1 MTNEEKLIIQ
11 IKKNLLK
18 LETIHEEDLLNQI
31 EKFRNVPF
39 EHIQSVF
46 ELINVEINWG
56 LIEERIREQVAVNHD
71 MGFGIEDDQKNYNTS
86 WFSEHLRLNG
96 KEYYWGR
103 FIDKKSEELPPNVIK
118 AIRDDTEAI
127 LNRCGAPNRSEVRDI
142 RGLVF
147 GYVQS
152 GKTLNYTS
160 LTNAAMDCGY
170 NIVIILAGATK
181 VLRKQTQTRVNLD
194 IIGWDGTKS
203 VGVGIIDDDL
213 SKRPISL
220 TTNLEDFNKKIADQ
234 QLQGANLSNISTPI
248 IAVIKKDVSAIRHL
262 NKWLSIQIR
271 QGQINKSVL
280 LIDDEGD
287 YASVNTKKNE
297 DPTAI
302 NRGLRIMLNY
312 FEVSTYVA
320 ITATPFANILINSK
334 NEHEDF
340 GEDLFPKSFIW
351 SLNKPS
357 TYSGVREVVIE
368 SFKNVYDCNETLD
381 NRQKKR
387 ICEDILKF
395 KEADTFKQLPFF
407 FDEAISTFIS
417 DVCKLRNERP
427 EQDDVSMMVNISR
440 FTNHHEQVSGLLEQ
454 KKDKLIDSIRS
465 LNYNQF
471 TDPILLLIRKKCQK
485 RIQNIGESNFW
496 EEVHIQLLS
505 TIVIEV
511 HHRSKIEIQF
521 SENKKLNFILV
532 GGLSLSR
539 GFTIEGL
546 ITSIFLRSTRT
557 YDALMQMGRWFGHK
571 KEFKNLGV
579 ISLFTTP
586 EIQSRFER
594 IEEAIQD
601 LLDQIQIM
609 RERKET
615 PREFGLG
622 IKYDPLAALQV
633 VASNKARSATQ
644 IRVNLGM
651 SGRNCETTKLYTDLE
666 IIQKNKCCIEKFL
679 NEVKNVGKKIE
690 PNDNINYPN
699 TSKNVFAYS
708 EIKSDLVIDFL
719 TSFDV
724 PFKKLTQV
732 SPKLPFPILID
743 YLKQKVKNVDVI
755 VVEGGSTSKIQFE
768 GMGDFSPSDRKFES
782 RSGGYI
788 NQSNNQITKPT
799 DEALLL
805 SKKKC
810 PPGDRKLYREL
821 RLIETGRPL
830 LMIYPIMAAI
840 DEKESEKE
848 RVENYAW
855 SITTPGKIADEKGK
869 LVYANNVLLEQM
881 EAEDET
887 FFLDIETDEEL

>member
-11 IKKNLLK
+11 IKKNLFK
-18 LETIHEEDLLNQI
+18 LDTISEVDLLNQI
-31 EKFRNVPF
+31 EKFKNVPF
-39 EHIQSVF
+39 EYIQSVF
-46 ELINVEINWG
+46 ELADEEINWG
-56 LIEERIREQVAVNHD
+56 HIEERIREQVAVDHD
-71 MGFGIEDDQKNYNTS
+71 TGFGIDDDQENYNTS
-86 WFSEHLRLNG
+86 WFSDHLRSNSIG
-96 KEYYWGR
+96 YYWGR
-103 FIDKKSEELPPNVIK
+103 FVDKQSEELPPNVIK
-118 AIRDDTEAI
+118 TVRDDTEAI
-127 LNRCGAPNRSEVRDI
+127 LNRCGAPFRSEVRDI

-170 NIVIILAGATK
+170 NIVIVLAGATK
-181 VLRKQTQTRVNLD
+181 VLRKQTQSRVNLD
-194 IIGWDGTKS
+194 VIGWDGNETI
-203 VGVGIIDDDL
+203 GVGIINDEL
-213 SKRPISL
+213 SKRPVSL
-220 TTNLEDFNKKIADQ
+220 TTNAEDFNKKIADQ
-234 QLQGANLSNISTPI
+234 QLQGANLSNINTPI
-248 IAVIKKDVSAIRHL
+248 IAVIKKNVSSIKNL
-262 NKWLSIQIR
+262 NKWLSVQIR
-271 QGQINKSVL
+271 QGQIKKSVL
-280 LIDDEGD
+280 LIDDESD

-302 NRGLRIMLNY
+302 NKGLRIMLNY

-320 ITATPFANILINSK
+320 ITATPFANILINSN

-368 SFKNVYDCNETLD
+368 SFKNIYDCNEFLD
-381 NRQKKR
+381 QLQKEAV
-387 ICEDILKF
+387 CDNILKF
-395 KEADTFKQLPFF
+395 KADDSFVELPFF
-407 FDEAISTFIS
+407 FDDAISTFIS
-417 DVCKLRNERP
+417 DVCKLRNQKP

-440 FTNHHEQVSGLLEQ
+440 FTNHHEQISGILEQ
-454 KKDKLIDSIRS
+454 RKDRLIDNIRS
-465 LNYNQF
+465 LNYSQF
-471 TDPILLLIRKKCQK
+471 TDPILLLIREKSQN
-485 RIQNIGESNFW
+485 RIQTIGEANFW
-496 EEVHIQLLS
+496 KEVHYQLLS
-505 TIVIEV
+505 TIVSGV
-511 HHRSKIEIQF
+511 HVRSKKEIEF

-571 KEFKNLGV
+571 KGFKNLGV
-579 ISLFTTP
+579 LSLFTTP
-586 EIQSRFER
+586 DIQSRFER

-622 IKYDPLAALQV
+622 IKYDPVAALQV

-651 SGRNCETTKLYTDLE
+651 NGRNCETTKLYIDKA
-666 IIQKNKCCIEKFL
+666 IVRGNKSCIEKFL
-679 NEVKNVGKKIE
+679 NEVKIIGKKIQ
-690 PNDNINYPN
+690 PNENITYPSN
-699 TSKNVFAYS
+699 KNAFAYS
-708 EIKSDLVIDFL
+708 DIDTHLAIDFL
-719 TSFDV
+719 NTFDV

-743 YLKQKVKNVDVI
+743 YLKQKVNAVDVI
-755 VVEGGSTSKIQFE
+755 VVEGGSSNKIEFE
-768 GMGDFSPSDRKFES
+768 GIGYFSPSDRKFET

-805 SKKKC
+805 PKKKY
-810 PPGDRKLYREL
+810 PPGERKLFREL

-840 DEKESEKE
+840 DEKESEND
-848 RVENYAW
+848 RLENYAW
-855 SITTPGKIADEKGK
+855 SITTPGKIDDEKGK
-869 LVYANNVLLEQM
+869 LVYANNVLLQQM
-881 EAEDET
+881 EEEDEN
-887 FFLDIETDEEL
+887 FFLDNETDEEL